1 VALNAPLPG
10 WTRFAPAQTWL
21 DHNKPAPAA
30 AAPQAQNDIGQGKDL
45 ESLRQF
51 LDWEAR
57 NDGQRSED
65 REALFRQFLDWR
77 KRQPVGA
84 R

>member
-1 VALNAPLPG
+1 MDP
-10 WTRFAPAQTWL
+10 TQT
-21 DHNKPAPAA
+21 
-30 AAPQAQNDIGQGKDL
+30 KDL
-45 ESLRQF
+45 EAVRQF
-51 LDWEAR
+51 LDWEAK
-57 NDGQRSED
+57 NDSKNEGQRSED